1 MSTMSGSYR
10 WLFRAREHTAGT
22 VRSVEADD
30 LRAQDSGANE
40 AQASGDRLIANRL
53 DAMEAERVLQ
63 RALELEAESLDQP
76 HVITTEQ
83 LERIAKE
90 IGVDTAFVHQ
100 ALGEVR
106 LEPATRSW
114 FARGV
119 LPAPLFETATISG
132 LSRDDVD
139 ASIHKWM
146 TQNEGMTAAGM
157 LADGVEWDVDRRWRA
172 RMLSRSISGGNRIS
186 RVASGDLTHR
196 VHSVNEQE
204 HIIAFESQGRLPLLF
219 ARLALG
225 AGSTLG
231 FLAALG
237 ASVSDDLATGLIVS
251 AVLVGVSALLGIG
264 GARWW
269 ARGIRGALRQSLVG
283 LVGSATAKR
292 RRWFGRRRK
301 GDA

>member
-22 VRSVEADD
+22 VRSVERTTCERRTA
-30 LRAQDSGANE
+30 SE
-40 AQASGDRLIANRL
+40 TQAAGFGRPSDRVLV

-63 RALELEAESLDQP
+63 RALELEAEVLDQP

-146 TQNEGMTAAGM
+146 TQNEGMTVAGM

-172 RMLSRSISGGNRIS
+172 ACC
-186 RVASGDLTHR
+186 RVQS
-196 VHSVNEQE
+196 
-204 HIIAFESQGRLPLLF
+204 
-219 ARLALG
+219 
-225 AGSTLG
+225 
-231 FLAALG
+231 AA
-237 ASVSDDLATGLIVS
+237 
-251 AVLVGVSALLGIG
+251 
-264 GARWW
+264 
-269 ARGIRGALRQSLVG
+269 
-283 LVGSATAKR
+283 ATASR
-292 RRWFGRRRK
+292 GSPV
-301 GDA
+301 AT